1 MIKAAYLRV
10 YLPADRV
17 SSVDRPHPSRRTRVV
32 RVTDHF
38 VWDESLA
45 EDAFSVQWDGSS
57 YLCPRFPRLR
67 MLESALAFSN
77 SYPGLPLISEA
88 GLRSY
93 ADELDGLR
101 RVSPD
106 ARSYILSSPWH
117 VPLRWFSAFEPGER
131 ELYEGGHGLCIRYRT
146 SLASAAERT
155 VFAVTTLEEAGF
167 SDGVVDQVR
176 DLERWLGEFSS
187 SAMLEL
193 DYAGVASLFDESDL
207 VLDESCEE
215 VRKSLEALDRGHFEE
230 AGEFYMAVA
239 GRWAHAQSLMFMN

>member
-1 MIKAAYLRV
+1 MINAAYLRV
-10 YLPADRV
+10 YLPADRL
-17 SSVDRPHPSRRTRVV
+17 SSLERFRPSPRRRAV

-38 VWDESLA
+38 VWDESLI
-45 EDAFSVQWDGSS
+45 EDAFSVEWSGAS

-88 GLRSY
+88 GLRNY
-93 ADELDGLR
+93 ADELAGLR
-101 RVSPD
+101 RDSPN

-117 VPLRWFSAFEPGER
+117 VPLRWFSAFDPEER

-146 SLASAAERT
+146 GLAAAVERT
-155 VFAVTTLEEAGF
+155 VAAVTTLEDAGF

-176 DLERWLGEFSS
+176 DLEHWLGEFAS

-193 DYAGVASLFDESDL
+193 DYAGVASIFTESDL
-207 VLDESCEE
+207 VLDESCDE
-215 VRKSLEALDRGHFEE
+215 VHKSLEALERGHFEE

-239 GRWAHAQSLMFMN
+239 GRWAHAQSLMFVN